1 MRRTARYKGRLACRA
16 SVTGTNELAGRKVR
30 SEFAYKKK
38 SIMLSLRLSGFG
50 QERAEI
56 RAGSCLS
63 NGGKRD

>member
-1 MRRTARYKGRLACRA
+1 
-16 SVTGTNELAGRKVR
+16 VR

-38 SIMLSLRLSGFG
+38 SIMLLLRLSGFG

-56 RAGSCLS
+56 QAGSCLS